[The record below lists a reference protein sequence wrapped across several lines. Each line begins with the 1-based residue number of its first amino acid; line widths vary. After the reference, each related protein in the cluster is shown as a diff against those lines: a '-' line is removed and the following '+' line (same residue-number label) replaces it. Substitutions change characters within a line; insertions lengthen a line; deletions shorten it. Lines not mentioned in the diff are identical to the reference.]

1 MKRKSR
7 KRPCRICGKWFYPDP
22 RVGERQKTCG
32 SKDCQ
37 RKWHTKKCSEWN
49 RAHPQY
55 FREIYLSKR
64 LDDAAPPNTEI
75 EPYSADFP
83 VTSGKL
89 PRKVIQEVIGAQQLI
104 IIEYVNRLLLKSFQ
118 EVISRQLS
126 EIMTKQ
132 DRLLD
137 STSSRGD
144 SQRRGS

>member
-7 KRPCRICGKWFYPDP
+7 KRPCRICGKWFSPDP

-32 SKDCQ
+32 SKGCQ

-75 EPYSADFP
+75 GSHSANSS

-89 PRKVIQEVIGAQQLI
+89 PRKVIQEVIGVQQLI
-104 IIEYVNRLLLKSFQ
+104 IIEYINRLLLRSFQ
-118 EVISRQLS
+118 EVIYRQLS
-126 EIMTKQ
+126 EIMIKQ

-137 STSSRGD
+137 GTSSRGD

>member
-7 KRPCRICGKWFYPDP
+7 KRPCRICGKWFSPDP

-37 RKWHTKKCSEWN
+37 RKWHTKKCSDWN
-49 RAHPQY
+49 KTHPQY

-64 LDDAAPPNTEI
+64 LAAAAPANAEI
-75 EPYSADFP
+75 EPHSADFP

-89 PRKVIQEVIGAQQLI
+89 PRTVIQEVIGAQHTI
-104 IIEYVNRLLLKSFQ
+104 IIEYINRLLLKSFQ
-118 EVISRQLS
+118 DVISRQLS

-137 STSSRGD
+137 GTNSRGD

>member
-7 KRPCRICGKWFYPDP
+7 KRPCRICGKWFSPDP

-32 SKDCQ
+32 SEDCQ

-49 RAHPQY
+49 KAHPQY
-55 FREIYLSKR
+55 FREIYLSGR
-64 LDDAAPPNTEI
+64 LDAVAPHNAEI
-75 EPYSADFP
+75 EAHSADFS

-89 PRKVIQEVIGAQQLI
+89 PRKVIQEVIGSQQLI

-126 EIMTKQ
+126 EIMIKQ

-137 STSSRGD
+137 GTSSRGD

>member
-1 MKRKSR
+1 MKRKSK
-7 KRPCRICGKWFYPDP
+7 KRPCRICGKWFSPNP

-37 RKWHTKKCSEWN
+37 RKWHAKKCSEWN
-49 RAHPQY
+49 RAHPEY
-55 FREIYLSKR
+55 FQEIYLSKK
-64 LDDAAPPNTEI
+64 LDAAAPPNAEI
-75 EPYSADFP
+75 EPHSADFP
-83 VTSGKL
+83 VSSGKL

-126 EIMTKQ
+126 EIRIKQ
-132 DRLLD
+132 DQLLD
-137 STSSRGD
+137 SASSRGD